1 MKKYNKDLKQTKD
14 KYTRFAKIFDKI
26 ESKMP
31 MNNLKKDAVQLLE
44 GKILEVGVG
53 SGAVL
58 SYYKKDADITGID
71 FSLGMLELAREKA
84 KKLELNDLKL
94 LEMDIENMSFED
106 ESFDSVFST
115 CVFCTVPNPEKGISE
130 VYRVLK
136 KGGKA
141 VFIEHMK
148 SEYKLINFAL
158 KILNILTTRVLGTSL
173 LRETEKSI
181 RAAGFSEVISKNL
194 MMKDVLR
201 LIIAKK

>member
-1 MKKYNKDLKQTKD
+1 
-14 KYTRFAKIFDKI
+14 
-26 ESKMP
+26 
-31 MNNLKKDAVQLLE
+31 
-44 GKILEVGVG
+44 
-53 SGAVL
+53 
-58 SYYKKDADITGID
+58 
-71 FSLGMLELAREKA
+71 
-84 KKLELNDLKL
+84 
-94 LEMDIENMSFED
+94 NMSFED

-148 SEYKLINFAL
+148 SEYKLINVAL

-181 RAAGFSEVISKNL
+181 RAAGFSEVVSKNL

>member
-1 MKKYNKDLKQTKD
+1 MQTKD
-14 KYTRFAKIFDKI
+14 KYTRVAKIFDKI

-31 MNNLKKDAVQLLE
+31 MNNFKKEAVQLLE

-71 FSLGMLELAREKA
+71 FSVGMLELAREKA

-148 SEYKLINFAL
+148 SEYKLINVAL

-181 RAAGFSEVISKNL
+181 RAAGFSEVVSKNL

>member
-1 MKKYNKDLKQTKD
+1 MQTKD
-14 KYTRFAKIFDKI
+14 KYTRIAKIFDKI

-31 MNNLKKDAVQLLE
+31 MNSFKKSAVQLLE
-44 GKILEVGVG
+44 GKILEVGIG

-58 SYYKKDADITGID
+58 SYYKKDADVTGID
-71 FSLGMLELAREKA
+71 FSVGMLELAGEKA
-84 KKLELNDLKL
+84 IKLKLNNLKL
-94 LEMDIENMSFED
+94 LEMDIENMTFED
-106 ESFDSVFST
+106 EVFDSIFSS
-115 CVFCTVPNPEKGISE
+115 CVFCTVPNPERGINE

-148 SEYKLINFAL
+148 SENKIINFAL
-158 KILNILTTRVLGTSL
+158 SILNILTIRVLGTSL

-181 RAAGFSEVISKNL
+181 RAAGFSEVVSKNL
-194 MMKDVLR
+194 MLNDVVR

>member
-1 MKKYNKDLKQTKD
+1 MQTKD
-14 KYTRFAKIFDKI
+14 KYTRVAKIFDKI

-31 MNNLKKDAVQLLE
+31 MNNFKKEAVQLLE

-58 SYYKKDADITGID
+58 SYYKKNTDITGID
-71 FSLGMLELAREKA
+71 FSVGMLELAREKS
-84 KKLELNDLKL
+84 KKLELNNLKL

-148 SEYKLINFAL
+148 SENKIINFAL
-158 KILNILTTRVLGTSL
+158 SILNILTTHVLGTSL

-181 RAAGFSEVISKNL
+181 RAAGFSEVVSKNL